1 MNAGAPIPFDRV
13 AEVYDETRRLTPEAS
28 IATTELLD
36 AELSGG
42 QPCLEIGVGTG
53 LIALPL
59 AASGVRLT
67 GIDLSAAM
75 LGKLVEKAGGRA
87 PFPLVIGDATRLPF
101 ADGTFG
107 GAYARHVLHLI
118 ADWRTAL
125 TELVRV
131 VVRGG
136 VLVINIGFNEG
147 PWLEVGDRLDELV
160 GRQARRVGLDFDRT
174 SDLDD
179 AMIELGASRR
189 ELQTVW
195 QDSDL
200 TLERYFREVEARVFS
215 WTWKVDP
222 ERLAAAVAET
232 KSWAAGRFGAFD
244 RILEP
249 RFPSF
254 WRAYDLAGPRP
265 S

>member
-1 MNAGAPIPFDRV
+1 MNAGAPTPFDRV
-13 AEVYDETRRLTPEAS
+13 AEVYDETRRLTPKAS
-28 IATTELLD
+28 AATTKLLD
-36 AELSGG
+36 AELAGR

-59 AASGVRLT
+59 AARGLRLT
-67 GIDLSAAM
+67 GIDLSPAM

-107 GAYARHVLHLI
+107 GAYARHVLHLV

-125 TELVRV
+125 TELGRV
-131 VVRGG
+131 VGRGG
-136 VLVINIGFNEG
+136 VLLINFGFNEG
-147 PWLEVGDRLDELV
+147 PWLEVGDHLDGLV
-160 GRQARRVGLDFDRT
+160 GRQARHVAFDFDRT
-174 SDLDD
+174 SDLDA

-189 ELQTVW
+189 DLPAVW

-222 ERLAAAVAET
+222 ERLASAVAET
-232 KSWAAGRFGAFD
+232 KSWARERFGAFD
-244 RILEP
+244 RVLEP
-249 RFPSF
+249 RFPSY

>member
-1 MNAGAPIPFDRV
+1 MNAGASIPFDRV
-13 AEVYDETRRLTPEAS
+13 AAVYDETRRLTPEAS
-28 IATTELLD
+28 VATTKLLD
-36 AELSGG
+36 AELAGRP
-42 QPCLEIGVGTG
+42 PCLEIGVGTG

-59 AASGVRLT
+59 AASGIRLA

-136 VLVINIGFNEG
+136 VLVINIGLNEG

-160 GRQARRVGLDFDRT
+160 GRQARRAGLDFDRT
-174 SDLDD
+174 SELDD
-179 AMIELGASRR
+179 VMIELGASGR
-189 ELQTVW
+189 ELPAVW
-195 QDSDL
+195 QESDL
-200 TLERYFREVEARVFS
+200 TLERYFQEVEGQVFS

-222 ERLAAAVAET
+222 ERLASAVAKT
-232 KSWAAGRFGAFD
+232 KSWAADRFGTFD
-244 RILEP
+244 RVLEP

-254 WRAYDLAGPRP
+254 WRAYDLAGSRP

>member
-1 MNAGAPIPFDRV
+1 MNAGRIPFDRV

-28 IATTELLD
+28 VATTTLLE
-36 AELSGG
+36 AELAGR

-59 AASGVRLT
+59 AASGIRLT
-67 GIDLSAAM
+67 GVDLSAAM
-75 LGKLVEKAGGRA
+75 LGKLVEKAGGRV
-87 PFPLVIGDATRLPF
+87 PFPLVIGDASRLPF
-101 ADGTFG
+101 AGGTFG
-107 GAYARHVLHLI
+107 GAYVRHVLHLI
-118 ADWRTAL
+118 ADWRSAL
-125 TELVRV
+125 AELVRV

-160 GRQARRVGLDFDRT
+160 GRQARRAGLDFDRAA
-174 SDLDD
+174 DLDD

-189 ELQTVW
+189 ELPAVW
-195 QDSDL
+195 QESDL
-200 TLERYFREVEARVFS
+200 TLERYFQEVEARVFS
-215 WTWKVDP
+215 WTWKVEP
-222 ERLAAAVAET
+222 ERLAFAVAEG
-232 KSWAAGRFGAFD
+232 KSWAADRFGAFD